1 MAAGPTRSIVQGMGF
16 LDKAK
21 SLLGQHD
28 EQVDQGLEKGGDA
41 AKERF
46 PGHDSEVDQGV
57 DKLQQMTGEGDTTQP
72 PPDAPPPPSA
82 EGEQP
87 PPPAEGEQP
96 PPPQ

>member
-1 MAAGPTRSIVQGMGF
+1 MAAGPTVPIVQAMGF

-28 EQVDQGLEKGGDA
+28 EQVDQGLDKGGEA

-46 PGHDSEVDQGV
+46 PGHEGQVDQGV

-72 PPDAPPPPSA
+72 PAEAPP
-82 EGEQP
+82 QQ
-87 PPPAEGEQP
+87 PAEGEQP
-96 PPPQ
+96 PQQ